1 MRRLNIPVRTELVQ
15 WSRIRGHAKPQKP
28 RFIPHFDGFRKWS
41 RREDAMTHGANS
53 VAGNFRANRI
63 SNSRSKQQFFRRRYL
78 RERHHLIPHFLRW
91 RVHLNRRAHLER
103 LCRRCHP
110 ALRTLEGRSEERRV
124 GKECRCRVW
133 AEQEKEDGKCSKN
146 YRE

>member
-1 MRRLNIPVRTELVQ
+1 MWRLNIPVRTELVQ

-91 RVHLNRRAHLER
+91 RVHLNRRAHPNVSAGGVTQRSAPWKAGVNNKMIDSITGVSLFSQY
-103 LCRRCHP
+103 P
-110 ALRTLEGRSEERRV
+110 A
-124 GKECRCRVW
+124 
-133 AEQEKEDGKCSKN
+133 
-146 YRE
+146 